1 MEQKESLFKN
11 EPLIENE
18 AVEVPVAE
26 GEKIPV
32 KGEVKQTERELEKI
46 SSAEQTPLKTKTVG
60 KKWGFMALFVCVNI
74 AAILGTALLEFTGNN
89 APVHISTVWNTY
101 VENRIWLYGLI
112 AVYVLSVLFNALKRY
127 TLFKSTLKK
136 RLPLISLNST
146 IICRYYDSITP
157 LGSGGQPFEIYYLRK
172 KGVPVGIASGVP
184 IASYCLDRIAFVVVA
199 LGSVLWQGFGDV
211 STVIKILFILGIIVN
226 AFIPFA
232 ILFFTIMP
240 KVAHAMAKAV
250 AKAGHFLHLI
260 KNEEEFYKKT
270 AGSILEYAECLKY
283 FMHKSL
289 WRSLLGAAFSV
300 LSLTALYSCPYFI
313 LKMHGVADISW
324 IKILSLTSICYVSV
338 TLLPTPGNSGG
349 AEFSFRSIF
358 AGYLTGGV
366 LIWGML
372 CWRIVSYYLYIV
384 CGCVL
389 FLIQQIFKFTKRG
402 RKEQAAINA
411 ALKREK
417 ERRAAEYAVLYGNNK
432 QKEEEEFSI
441 PTPNISDDDAQIY
454 TETTLEPLHETETLD
469 SHTTADGATAVA
481 EFTAVISGEEMDIDE
496 TAELDDDENAA
507 SYKTSPSSTTTSE
520 TYADAASGD
529 ETSDSSASGGY
540 SGTESTA
547 ANETQNESKDDL
559 LSSAVKD
566 VIEDEGTY
574 E

>member
-1 MEQKESLFKN
+1 MEQKESLLKN

-18 AVEVPVAE
+18 AVEVPVVE
-26 GEKIPV
+26 NEKIPV

-46 SSAEQTPLKTKTVG
+46 AAADQEPLKTKSVG
-60 KKWGFMALFVCVNI
+60 KKWGLMALFVCVNV
-74 AAILGTALLEFTGNN
+74 AAILGTALLEFTGGD
-89 APVHISTVWNTY
+89 APVSISAVWNTY
-101 VENRIWLYGLI
+101 VDNRIWLYGLI
-112 AVYVLSVLFNALKRY
+112 AVFAISVLFNALKRY

-136 RLPLISLNST
+136 RLPLVSLNST
-146 IICRYYDSITP
+146 VVCRYYDSITP

-184 IASYCLDRIAFVVVA
+184 IASYCLDRIAFVIVA

-211 STVIKILFILGIIVN
+211 STIIKILFVIGIIVN

-313 LKMHGVADISW
+313 LRMHGVHDVSW

-358 AGYLTGGV
+358 ASYLTGGV
-366 LIWGML
+366 LFWGMI
-372 CWRIVSYYLYIV
+372 CWRIVSYYLYIL

-389 FLIQQIFKFTKRG
+389 FLIQQIFKLTKRG
-402 RKEQAAINA
+402 KKEQATIDA

-432 QKEEEEFSI
+432 QKEEEELSI

-454 TETTLEPLHETETLD
+454 TETTLEPLHETETLG

-496 TAELDDDENAA
+496 TAELDDNDANIASVESADDRSSNDDGRSDCSDDESVRAEEDNAL
-507 SYKTSPSSTTTSE
+507 
-520 TYADAASGD
+520 
-529 ETSDSSASGGY
+529 
-540 SGTESTA
+540 TA
-547 ANETQNESKDDL
+547 A
-559 LSSAVKD
+559 VHD
-566 VIEDEGTY
+566 VIEDEGSY

>member
-1 MEQKESLFKN
+1 MEEKESLFKN

-18 AVEVPVAE
+18 AVEVPVVE
-26 GEKIPV
+26 DEKINIDDD
-32 KGEVKQTERELEKI
+32 VKQTERELEKI
-46 SSAEQTPLKTKTVG
+46 SAAESAPLQTKSVG
-60 KKWGFMALFVCVNI
+60 KKWGLMALFVCVNI
-74 AAILGTALLEFTGNN
+74 AAVLGTALLEFTGDN
-89 APVHISTVWNTY
+89 APVSISVVWNTY
-101 VENRIWLYGLI
+101 VENGIWFYGLI
-112 AVYVLSVLFNALKRY
+112 AVFALSMIFNAMKRFTLLKGTLKRNM
-127 TLFKSTLKK
+127 
-136 RLPLISLNST
+136 PLVSLNST
-146 IICRYYDSITP
+146 IVCRYYDSITP

-211 STVIKILFILGIIVN
+211 STIIKILFILGIIVN

-240 KVAHAMAKAV
+240 KVARAMAHAV
-250 AKAGHFLHLI
+250 AKAGHFLHLV
-260 KNEEEFYKKT
+260 KNEEEFYNKT

-289 WRSLLGAAFSV
+289 WRFLWGALLSI

-313 LKMHGVADISW
+313 LRLHGVSNLSW

-366 LIWGML
+366 LLWGMIL
-372 CWRIVSYYLYIV
+372 WRVVSYYLYII

-389 FLIQQIFKFTKRG
+389 FLIQQIYKLTKRG
-402 RKEQAAINA
+402 KLEQANIA
-411 ALKREK
+411 ATLKKEK

-432 QKEEEEFSI
+432 QKEEEELSI
-441 PTPNISDDDAQIY
+441 PTPNISDDDAQIH
-454 TETTLEPLHETETLD
+454 TETTIEPLHETETLG
-469 SHTTADGATAVA
+469 SHTVAKDATEIG
-481 EFTAVISGEEMDIDE
+481 EFTAVISGEEMEIDE
-496 TAELDDDENAA
+496 KVESDNSSDETDENDEQNENVNLNDEAA
-507 SYKTSPSSTTTSE
+507 ACE
-520 TYADAASGD
+520 N
-529 ETSDSSASGGY
+529 ETSADDNSAINASKNA
-540 SGTESTA
+540 SDDAKTELSDGSTNGDA
-547 ANETQNESKDDL
+547 
-559 LSSAVKD
+559 
-566 VIEDEGTY
+566 DEEGSY

>member
-1 MEQKESLFKN
+1 MEQKESLLKN
-11 EPLIENE
+11 EPLIESE
-18 AVEVPVAE
+18 AVEVPVVE
-26 GEKIPV
+26 NEKIPV

-46 SSAEQTPLKTKTVG
+46 AAADQEPLKTKSVG
-60 KKWGFMALFVCVNI
+60 KKWGLMALFVCVNV
-74 AAILGTALLEFTGNN
+74 AAILGTALLEFTGGD
-89 APVHISTVWNTY
+89 APVSISAVWNTY
-101 VENRIWLYGLI
+101 VDNRIWLYGLI
-112 AVYVLSVLFNALKRY
+112 AVFAISVLFNALKRY

-146 IICRYYDSITP
+146 VVCRYYDSITP

-184 IASYCLDRIAFVVVA
+184 IASYCLDRIAFVIVA

-211 STVIKILFILGIIVN
+211 STIIKILFVIGIIVN

-313 LKMHGVADISW
+313 LRMHGVHDVSW

-358 AGYLTGGV
+358 ASYLTGGV
-366 LIWGML
+366 LFWGMI
-372 CWRIVSYYLYIV
+372 CWRIVSYYLYIL

-389 FLIQQIFKFTKRG
+389 FLIQQIFKLTKRG
-402 RKEQAAINA
+402 KKEQATIDA

-432 QKEEEEFSI
+432 QKEEEELSI

-454 TETTLEPLHETETLD
+454 TETTLEPLHETETLG

-496 TAELDDDENAA
+496 TAELDDNDANIASVESADDRSSNDDGRSDCSDDESVRAEEDNAL
-507 SYKTSPSSTTTSE
+507 
-520 TYADAASGD
+520 
-529 ETSDSSASGGY
+529 
-540 SGTESTA
+540 TA
-547 ANETQNESKDDL
+547 A
-559 LSSAVKD
+559 VHD
-566 VIEDEGTY
+566 VIEDEGSY